1 MMLDV
6 IMEECPQRLKKK
18 LLSDLLEQMRN
29 RETDA
34 IFFLLFILR
43 FFLQVCK
50 RMGRITKKFF
60 SFGTFVDKPTKNAIM
75 FGILTASYLTAALLC

>member
-1 MMLDV
+1 MIVPPFFIVSGSLCFQLAGKD
-6 IMEECPQRLKKK
+6 
-18 LLSDLLEQMRN
+18 
-29 RETDA
+29 T